1 MRGPRGPAA
10 AKIDTSLFVVAHA
23 PGLQDGGI
31 ASGTYIQ
38 CAATQD
44 NGEREDR
51 ICPNLSPY
59 IAKCRHDAITYNV
72 SDKLKADLGKLM
84 NLCEST
90 HKRFI
95 REIAVKKVMEHAE
108 KEVAAANAFLEIA
121 REAVLEAENE
131 EAENEQDTPTTQDE
145 GEGARPD
152 DWIPDGA
159 MVPVPAEPLGPLR

>member
-1 MRGPRGPAA
+1 MAA
-10 AKIDTSLFVVAHA
+10 LRRERTFNAQLRKITVKERTAFVPSCRH
-23 PGLQDGGI
+23 
-31 ASGTYIQ
+31 
-38 CAATQD
+38 
-44 NGEREDR
+44 
-51 ICPNLSPY
+51 
-59 IAKCRHDAITYNV
+59 IAKCRRESITYNV

-108 KEVAAANAFLEIA
+108 KEVAAANAFLETA
-121 REAVLEAENE
+121 REAVREAENE
-131 EAENEQDTPTTQDE
+131 HDTPTTQDE